1 MADQPKTSRPG
12 LLDSL
17 AALGCSLLGIA
28 RTRLE
33 LLSTDLEAGRA
44 QLITLLAWSLAAVFC
59 FGVGILLASLLLLV
73 AFWDSQRLLVLALL
87 SGSYLLAGMAL
98 LGYVR
103 HKARSG
109 PRWFA
114 ASLAELDLDRQHLGR
129 R

>member
-1 MADQPKTSRPG
+1 MSAQPKSSRPG

-17 AALGCSLLGIA
+17 ATLASTLLGIA

-44 QLITLLAWSLAAVFC
+44 QLFALLAWSLAAWFC
-59 FGVGILLASLLLLV
+59 LGIGVLLATVLLLL

-87 SGSYLLAGMAL
+87 SGSYLVAGMAL

-103 HKARSG
+103 HKARTG

-114 ASLAELDLDRQHLGR
+114 ASLAELDRDRQHLGR